1 MKNFPMRARILVEAL
16 LTPDDHRA
24 LRRVLNLR
32 LEPSKS
38 YPGSAEYRR
47 MAETA
52 TRKLA
57 SAMLRVPVNRPSDGY
72 QRLLEY

>member
-57 SAMLRVPVNRPSDGY
+57 SAMLRVPANKPSDIY